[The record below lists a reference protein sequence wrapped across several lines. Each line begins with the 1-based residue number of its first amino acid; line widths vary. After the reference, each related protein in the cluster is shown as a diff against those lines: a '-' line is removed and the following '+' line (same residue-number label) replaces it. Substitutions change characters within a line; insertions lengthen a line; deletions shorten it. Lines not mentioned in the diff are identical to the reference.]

1 MIKKEKR
8 ISTILALLLVFIGI
22 GATAFL
28 VEDFQN
34 TKTHAQPSIIP
45 QEINITNLSTNGFT
59 VSWIT
64 EEKTQG
70 FVAFGE
76 EKSLGKTAFD
86 ERDKEEN
93 LDKYFTHHVNIKN
106 LKPSSTYYFKIISQ
120 SKTFDQNGF
129 PYGVK
134 TTPVFS
140 NSPSL
145 IEPAYGTVLNKNNS
159 PAEGVIVYLNF
170 KGTLPLSTLT
180 KSSGNFLISL
190 NLAVKADLNGYF
202 IPKEKEEEEITVRAG
217 INETTTAI
225 TDTENDSP
233 VPTMILGKS
242 YDFRTRKEKE
252 NKSLT
257 KKQLSPKVLGIEET
271 SPEVVILFPKEGTPL
286 LDPKPL
292 FKGKGIFRNE
302 VIIKIESPTVI
313 EETVVVNTNGQWF
326 FRPEEPLSPGK
337 HTITITTKDRGGKK
351 ITLNQSFFILKSG
364 TQVLGE
370 STPSATLTPTPS
382 PTITPALSPTITPTP
397 PVLSPA
403 PTSPPITPTPSLTP
417 GIFSFT
423 VKLLSLG
430 AFLLLIGGGLLL
442 SFH

>member
-8 ISTILALLLVFIGI
+8 IPTILALLLVLIGI
-22 GATAFL
+22 GTTAFL

-34 TKTHAQPSIIP
+34 IKTQAQPSIIP
-45 QEINITNLSTNGFT
+45 QEVKITNLSSNGFT

-93 LDKYFTHHVNIKN
+93 LDKYFTHHISIKN
-106 LKPSSTYYFKIISQ
+106 LKPESTYYFKIISQ
-120 SKTFDQNGF
+120 GATFDQNSF
-129 PYGVK
+129 PYDVK

-140 NSPSL
+140 NSLSP
-145 IEPAYGTVLNKNNS
+145 IEPAYGTVLNKNS
-159 PAEGVIVYLNF
+159 APVEGAIVYLNF
-170 KGTLPLSTLT
+170 KGALPLSALT
-180 KSSGNFLISL
+180 KSSGNFLIPLS
-190 NLAVKADLNGYF
+190 LAVKLDFHGYF
-202 IPKEKEEEEITVRAG
+202 TPKEREKEEIIVRAG
-217 INETTTAI
+217 INETATAI
-225 TDTENDSP
+225 TDTNNDSP

-242 YDFRTRKEKE
+242 YDFQSQKEKQ

-257 KKQLSPKVLGIEET
+257 KKELPPKVLGIEEI
-271 SPEVVILFPKEGTPL
+271 SQEPAILFPKEGTPL

-292 FKGKGIFRNE
+292 FKGRGVFRNK
-302 VIIKIESPTVI
+302 VTIKIESSAVI
-313 EETVVVNTNGQWF
+313 EETVVVDPNGQWF
-326 FRPEEPLSPGK
+326 FRPKEPLSPGK
-337 HTITITTKDRGGKK
+337 HTITIITKDTNGKK
-351 ITLNQSFFILKSG
+351 ITLSQTFFILKSG

-382 PTITPALSPTITPTP
+382 STITPTLP
-397 PVLSPA
+397 TTPTPSVLSPT
-403 PTSPPITPTPSLTP
+403 PTLPPITPTPSLTP
-417 GIFSFT
+417 GIFSLTISF
-423 VKLLSLG
+423 LSLG
-430 AFLLLIGGGLLL
+430 VFLLLIGGGLLF